1 MRAVED
7 AANHNVIPRDSI
19 EDDMLAVHELVC
31 AAFVS
36 ETHAW
41 IAADERKH
49 GIKLAQILVG
59 LSLAE
64 RGRVL
69 RAA

>member
-1 MRAVED
+1 
-7 AANHNVIPRDSI
+7 
-19 EDDMLAVHELVC
+19 MLAVHELVC